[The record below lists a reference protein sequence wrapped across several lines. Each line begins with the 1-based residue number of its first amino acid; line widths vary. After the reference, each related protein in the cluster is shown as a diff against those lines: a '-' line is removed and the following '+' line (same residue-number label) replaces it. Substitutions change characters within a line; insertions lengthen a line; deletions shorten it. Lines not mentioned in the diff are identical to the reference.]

1 MLLMERKQNTPK
13 KYPNKGTGQ
22 GKNPRKICPECGKYM
37 IKLRYEATIDGK
49 STTLK
54 PCWICKCEHVEINKE
69 ELERI
74 PD

>member
-1 MLLMERKQNTPK
+1 
-13 KYPNKGTGQ
+13 
-22 GKNPRKICPECGKYM
+22 M

-69 ELERI
+69 ELARI